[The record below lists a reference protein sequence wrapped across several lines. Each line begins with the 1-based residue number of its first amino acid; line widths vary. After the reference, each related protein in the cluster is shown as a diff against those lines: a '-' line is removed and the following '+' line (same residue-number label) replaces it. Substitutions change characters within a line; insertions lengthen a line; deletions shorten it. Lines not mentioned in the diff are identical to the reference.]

1 MIGVN
6 RKEMMGRVGYN
17 LCHGR
22 FSIQVDLMLLFPF
35 LCDQPIRSVSFLKGG
50 YIELPPRSLSPES
63 EFLATFATTKSS
75 GIILAAL
82 SKHGKK
88 EGHQQ
93 VHGVSSSNAIKP

>member
-63 EFLATFATTKSS
+63 EFLATFATTNSS